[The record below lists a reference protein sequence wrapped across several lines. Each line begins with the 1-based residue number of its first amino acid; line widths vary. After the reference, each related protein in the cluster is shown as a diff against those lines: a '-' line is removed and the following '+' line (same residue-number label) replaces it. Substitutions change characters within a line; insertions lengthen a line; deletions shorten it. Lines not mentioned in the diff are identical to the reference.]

1 MSEKEKINIIFIFIK
16 RKRTRHWSK
25 NMLINFYLQC

>member
-1 MSEKEKINIIFIFIK
+1 MSEKEKLNIIFIK